1 MINVVK
7 HTAFCLLLLAVPV
20 VYAQG
25 SKSNSSESAQATQGV
40 FRIADIRVEG
50 LQRVSPGTV
59 FAALPVNVGDEL
71 DSSRLQELTRA
82 LFGTGYFDDIQINR
96 DRDVLIIKVVER
108 PTVAEISVSGN
119 KVIKTEEL
127 TNALKKAGL
136 AEGQIYKPSTLDAMS
151 AELERQ
157 YVSQGRY
164 GAKVKTDVREL
175 PRNRVALSIMVDE
188 GEVAAI
194 KTISIVGNNA
204 FPTEDLL
211 KLFQL
216 ETTNWLSWINDEDKY
231 SREKLTGDLERLRS
245 FYMDRGYVRF
255 NIESTQ
261 VSLSDDK
268 ESIFVTIN
276 ILEGDIYTVS
286 AVDIS
291 GELIVP
297 EDEVRS
303 LIQVAPGQP
312 FSQISMTESKDA
324 ITKRFG
330 NEGYTYAEVK
340 VIPERDDAAKTV
352 KVTFFVDP
360 SHRAYVNRI
369 NFRGNTKT
377 ADDVLRREMR
387 QMEAATADTAKI
399 EQSKTRLER
408 LGYFKTVDVV
418 TTDVPGTGDQIDVEY
433 AVEEQSSGSIGAS
446 IGFAQDAGLIL
457 GANVQQDNFLGTG
470 KQVGVGVSTSSYTD
484 QINFNYM
491 DPYYTVDGVSRG
503 FNLYYISR
511 DLDEVNVASYS
522 VDSYG
527 LDMNFGYPLSEIER
541 LGFGVGYANNHVKVG
556 SSPAQ
561 EISGTPLYPDPALG
575 YITQSEFDD
584 CFDNDSATLCSAAS
598 KNWVNDGLTVV
609 NPVYQGFLDRYGDT
623 FSDIKLTGS
632 WNQSTLNKARL
643 ATRGYSQNI
652 ALEGTA
658 PGISDLEYWKASY
671 RGQYFKP
678 ISDSLTLHFRGR
690 FGYGDGYGGTD
701 ELPFFEDFYGGGFGS
716 VRGYKRNTLGPRST
730 PARAYTY
737 TVLPSGEVVYVSNA
751 AGTALEAPISIDADD
766 DPIGGNM
773 ILDGSMELIFPM
785 PFVKD
790 QSAMQPSV
798 FLDAGN
804 VFDSECSSVYPGFNS
819 GGYVYGTQPN
829 CSNFELGELRY
840 SVGAGLT
847 WITGFGPLTFSVA
860 KALNAGDDDETE
872 VFQFSLGQNF

>member
-20 VYAQG
+20 AYAQG

-71 DSSRLQELTRA
+71 DSNRLQELTRA

-119 KVIKTEEL
+119 KVIKTEDL

-194 KTISIVGNNA
+194 KAINIVGNNA

-211 KLFQL
+211 KFFQL

-330 NEGYTYAEVK
+330 NEGYTYADVK

-418 TTDVPGTGDQIDVEY
+418 TTDVPGTGDLVDVEY

-484 QINFNYM
+484 QINFNYT

-511 DLDEVNVASYS
+511 DLKEVNVASYS

-541 LGFGVGYANNHVKVG
+541 LGFGVGYANNHIKVG

-561 EISGTPLYPDPALG
+561 EISGTPFYPDPAIDYVQSDELG
-575 YITQSEFDD
+575 D
-584 CFDNDSATLCSAAS
+584 CFDDNLPVVTPC
-598 KNWVNDGLTVV
+598 NRNPWTPGMEV
-609 NPVYQGFLDRYGDT
+609 NPVYQGFIDRNGDT

-643 ATRGYSQNI
+643 ATRGYSQTI

-658 PGISDLEYWKASY
+658 PGISDLEFWKASY

-690 FGYGDGYGGTD
+690 FGYGDSYGGTD

-737 TVLPSGEVVYVSNA
+737 AVLPSGEVVYVSNA
-751 AGTALEAPISIDADD
+751 SGTELLAPVSVDAND

-804 VFDSECSSVYPGFNS
+804 VFDSQCSNVYPNIGAP
-819 GGYVYGTQPN
+819 YGKQPN
-829 CSNFELGELRY
+829 CYNLELGELRY

-847 WITGFGPLTFSVA
+847 WITGFGPLTFSIA
-860 KALNAGDDDETE
+860 KALNAGDYDETE